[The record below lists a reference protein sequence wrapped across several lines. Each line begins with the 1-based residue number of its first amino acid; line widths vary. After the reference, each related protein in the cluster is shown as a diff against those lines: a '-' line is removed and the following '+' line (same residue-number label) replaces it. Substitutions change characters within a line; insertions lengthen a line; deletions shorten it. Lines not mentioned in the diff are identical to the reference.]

1 MNPWSFDY
9 SYRTLSEDFYQ
20 DAIPDTFADPRI
32 ALWNSPLAEHLGF
45 PASADTDTSLAAA
58 FLGKPWREPTQPL
71 AQAYAGHQFG
81 HFTMLG
87 DGRAVLLGERRLSHG
102 EHIDI
107 QLKGS
112 GRTPFSRRG
121 DGRAALGPML
131 REYLISEAMHGLGI
145 PTTRSLAV
153 ITTGENVHR
162 TGLEP
167 GAVLVR
173 IAASHLRVGTF
184 EFARAK
190 DGQRLLPELIS
201 YALSRHPSAQLSDN
215 PALTLFDAV
224 LERQR
229 RLIVEWM
236 RVGFIHGVM
245 NTDNM
250 TLSGETIDYGPCAFM
265 DRFNPQQVF
274 SSIDESGRYAY
285 SQQPIIAQWNL
296 ARFAETL
303 LDFFAPNQVDAIR
316 IAEERLD
323 AFSQAFQDDWT
334 QMMLGKI
341 GLPNSPTQTPLIHA
355 LLDWMTRTRADF
367 TGTFRGLSARV
378 AAPHSGDDPEFVRW
392 QMRWRD
398 ALTAEARTPE
408 DIKDQLNRTN
418 PLYIPRNHRVE
429 AAISAA
435 VIGNFAPVR
444 ALVSRL
450 QTPYVEQTDGQ
461 ADAEPGPDGP
471 YHTFCGT

>member
-1 MNPWSFDY
+1 MNPWLFEY
-9 SYRTLSEDFYQ
+9 SYRMLPADFYQ
-20 DAIPDTFADPRI
+20 DATPETFANPNI
-32 ALWNSPLAEHLGF
+32 ALWNSSLAADLGF
-45 PASADTDTSLAAA
+45 PTSAEADTSLAAS
-58 FLGKPWREPTQPL
+58 FLGQPWRAPTQPL

-102 EHIDI
+102 ERIDI

-112 GRTPFSRRG
+112 GRTAYSRRG

-131 REYLISEAMHGLGI
+131 REYIISEAMHGLGV

-167 GAVLVR
+167 GAILVR

-190 DGQRLLPELIS
+190 DGPRLLPELIA
-201 YALSRHPSAQLSDN
+201 YALARHPGDQPSTNSALS
-215 PALTLFDAV
+215 LFDAV

-229 RLIVEWM
+229 KLIVEWM

-265 DRFNPQQVF
+265 DRFNPHQVF

-285 SQQPIIAQWNL
+285 SQQPVIAQWNL

-303 LDFFAPNQVDAIR
+303 LDFFAPNQANAIR

-323 AFSQAFQDDWT
+323 TFSQAFQDDWT
-334 QMMLGKI
+334 QMMLRKI
-341 GLPNSPTQTPLIHA
+341 GLVNAPTQTSLIHE
-355 LLDWMTRTRADF
+355 LLDWMHRTRADF
-367 TGTFRGLSARV
+367 TGTFRGLSMRID
-378 AAPHSGDDPEFVRW
+378 APGTGDDPEFVSW
-392 QMRWRD
+392 QLRWRN
-398 ALTAEARTPE
+398 ALALEAKTPE
-408 DIKDQLNRTN
+408 EIRDQLNQTN
-418 PLYIPRNHRVE
+418 PIYIPRNHRVE
-429 AAISAA
+429 AALAA
-435 VIGNFAPVR
+435 ANTGDF
-444 ALVSRL
+444 ALVQALVTRL
-450 QTPYVEQTDGQ
+450 QSPYLEQVDGQ

-471 YHTFCGT
+471 YQTFCGT